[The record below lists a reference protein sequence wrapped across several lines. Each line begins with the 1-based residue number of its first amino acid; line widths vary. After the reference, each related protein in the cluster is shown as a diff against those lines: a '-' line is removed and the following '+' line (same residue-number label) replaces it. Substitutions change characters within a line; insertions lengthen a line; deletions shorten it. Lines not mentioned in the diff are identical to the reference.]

1 MGRVF
6 IAERADLGAEL
17 DRLEPVGHVDAGGV
31 CSFFKDEFQELHE
44 ATGQLIAPQANSF
57 FSGEDLSEL
66 ERLLAGT
73 FERVVCQPA
82 EWDQE
87 VGAGPDGEPTYERT
101 SRNAVVAFLRMLAGA
116 ARMARERNLGLLIV
130 GD

>member
-1 MGRVF
+1 MGRLF
-6 IAERADLGAEL
+6 IAERADLAAEF
-17 DRLEPVGHVDAGGV
+17 DRLEPVAHVNADGV
-31 CSFFKDEFQELHE
+31 YAFLKDEFQELHE
-44 ATGQLIAPQANSF
+44 STGQLIAPETNSF

-87 VGAGPDGEPTYERT
+87 VGTSSSGDVSHERT
-101 SRNAVVAFLRMLAGA
+101 SRNDVVAFLRKLASA
-116 ARMARERNLGLLIV
+116 ARTARERNLGMLFV
-130 GD
+130 GE